1 MGILDRFL
9 YKEVPDK
16 ESTDD
21 AKNVVTPL
29 VTQVPDSFKPN
40 NVFAGKSNTFTPAG
54 GVSSQPS
61 AEEMGKWQNYFTKLL
76 ETAKGQNAL
85 YGQFLSNIEM
95 VSETD
100 TSTPIANKFKLAY
113 KFMKGTT
120 KQQIIDA
127 AMNALAGIV
136 NDRKATFEQRQAQKT
151 KEGIDDKSQVILN
164 NQEQIRIK
172 TEEIK
177 KLTEDNARLETEKLA
192 ARDNIAERL
201 ACYNILSEQLVAK
214 VKDDITGLNNYL

>member
-1 MGILDRFL
+1 
-9 YKEVPDK
+9 
-16 ESTDD
+16 
-21 AKNVVTPL
+21 
-29 VTQVPDSFKPN
+29 
-40 NVFAGKSNTFTPAG
+40 
-54 GVSSQPS
+54 
-61 AEEMGKWQNYFTKLL
+61 
-76 ETAKGQNAL
+76 
-85 YGQFLSNIEM
+85 
-95 VSETD
+95 
-100 TSTPIANKFKLAY
+100 
-113 KFMKGTT
+113 MKGTT

-151 KEGIDDKSQVILN
+151 KEGIDDKSQQILN

-192 ARDNIAERL
+192 AKNNIAERL
-201 ACYNILSEQLVAK
+201 TCYNILSEQLVAK